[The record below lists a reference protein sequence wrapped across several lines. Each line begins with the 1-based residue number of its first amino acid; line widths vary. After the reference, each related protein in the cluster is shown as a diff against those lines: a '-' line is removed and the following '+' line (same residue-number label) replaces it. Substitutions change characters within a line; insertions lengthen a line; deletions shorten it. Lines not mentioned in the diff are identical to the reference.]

1 MKKDKI
7 TYEIKI
13 EKDIPVTPIRKV
25 GKYAHVAGKMKDGD
39 SVSLPNQKEAQLV
52 ADALRR
58 DKNSRGYIAVQRKQK
73 DGTYRVWKLKDKSP
87 DQDRRT
93 ISRLYKNPDKN
104 FGGKNFKL
112 SDFGI
117 ASKSQVVKI
126 VSTEECSVDECPVDN
141 NILKKADEQN
151 FNYTLQKN
159 MATRDP
165 HSRRNRG
172 ATYKKTWDK
181 MGNPAPLD
189 FED

>member
-13 EKDIPVTPIRKV
+13 EKDIPVTPIGKV
-25 GKYAHVAGKMKDGD
+25 GKYAHVAGKMEDGD
-39 SVSLPNQKEAQLV
+39 SVSLPNQREAQLM

-58 DKNSRGYIAVQRKQK
+58 HKNSRGYITVQRKQK
-73 DGTYRVWKLKDKSP
+73 EDGTYRVWKLKDKNP
-87 DQDRRT
+87 DQEKFF
-93 ISRLYKNPDKN
+93 LGENY
-104 FGGKNFKL
+104 KL
-112 SDFGI
+112 SNFGI
-117 ASKSQVVKI
+117 ASKNKVAKS
-126 VSTEECSVDECPVDN
+126 VSAEECSVDECPVDN

-165 HSRRNRG
+165 HNRWNRG
-172 ATYKKTWDK
+172 KTYSGGLSDGKTWDK
-181 MGNPAPLD
+181 MGNPVPLD

>member
-13 EKDIPVTPIRKV
+13 EKDIPVTPIGKV
-25 GKYAHVAGKMKDGD
+25 SKYAHVAGKMEDGD

-58 DKNSRGYIAVQRKQK
+58 HKNSRGYIAVQRKQK
-73 DGTYRVWKLKDKSP
+73 DGTYRVWKLKDKNP

-93 ISRLYKNPDKN
+93 ISRLYKNP
-104 FGGKNFKL
+104 KL

-165 HSRRNRG
+165 HSRWNRNPKSNF
-172 ATYKKTWDK
+172 KKWDK